1 MAFQLPDWPS
11 SEHCD
16 VNKGVC
22 VFPDECSRVL
32 AEMSICH
39 CMDSAHS
46 VFGRSSESWRDF
58 KSSENWRDFKYKSN
72 TVRES
77 GDVCW
82 HCQLVLCSH
91 PLKGSMFHAGKHW
104 YGSLCP
110 ALAGRPWRTCSA
122 QSSVLSRVSHW
133 SSKVIEHTSRD
144 IRWRSGHEL
153 RQAQSHIVHPC
164 SSSWGVMGL
173 LPGRKGD
180 VVRSLT
186 PAFLHVLLVC
196 LGAHCRSTGVRAPK
210 SEQELSWN
218 CSRASSM

>member
-11 SEHCD
+11 SEHRD

-32 AEMSICH
+32 AEMSVCH

-46 VFGRSSESWRDF
+46 VFGRSSESRRDF
-58 KSSENWRDFKYKSN
+58 KHKNN
-72 TVRES
+72 TVRDS

-104 YGSLCP
+104 YGSVCP
-110 ALAGRPWRTCSA
+110 ALAGRPWRTSSA
-122 QSSVLSRVSHW
+122 QSWVLSRVSHG

-153 RQAQSHIVHPC
+153 RQVQSHIAHPC

-173 LPGRKGD
+173 LLARKGGM
-180 VVRSLT
+180 VRSVT
-186 PAFLHVLLVC
+186 PAFLHVLLAC
-196 LGAHCRSTGVRAPK
+196 LGAHCRSTGARAPK

-218 CSRASSM
+218 CSWALSM